1 MKIELFTTREVCNFF
16 NKIAQEKR
24 NKNELALSEL
34 LAIDFIVKLLN
45 SEHTCRYVNND
56 VADLGKLIRKENKWV
71 SQMSH
76 H

>member
-1 MKIELFTTREVCNFF
+1 MELFTTREVCNFF

-45 SEHTCRYVNND
+45 SEHNVNND
-56 VADLGKLIRKENKWV
+56 VANLGKLIRKRGKK
-71 SQMSH
+71 
-76 H
+76 